1 MTGRMIILQ
10 YLFYMSKYSNFH
22 ENLREAVNLVISKS
36 RIKQNMYLRKETVIL
51 KEVLLGFHIDL

>member
-22 ENLREAVNLVISKS
+22 ENLRVAVNLVVSKS
-36 RIKQNMYLRKETVIL
+36 RIKQIMYLRKETVIL